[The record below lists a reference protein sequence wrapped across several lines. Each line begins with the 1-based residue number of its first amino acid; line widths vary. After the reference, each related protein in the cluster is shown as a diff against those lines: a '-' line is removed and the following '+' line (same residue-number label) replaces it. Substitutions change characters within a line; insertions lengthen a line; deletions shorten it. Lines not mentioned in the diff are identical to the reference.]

1 VDCSLPAIAERASA
15 SERGVRILCDYLV
28 TLGFLTKP
36 NGSYGLAP
44 DAALFLDRS
53 SPASLATTARHLAHD
68 SMIASFRDMAALVRA
83 GGASGSGTLAPD
95 DPLWV
100 EFARWMAPLFR
111 SQAEMMAPL
120 LTESGRAA
128 TVLDVAAG
136 HGLFGIAVARHN
148 PAAQIVAV
156 DWAPVLEVARA
167 NAEEFGVADRYRT
180 IPGSVF
186 DVDLGTGY
194 DVVLLPNF
202 LHHFDAPTNVALLR
216 KLRAAMT
223 DGGLIATVEFVPND
237 DRVTPPVAATFSLTM
252 LGTTPAG
259 DAYTFSEI
267 DRMFRDAGF
276 GDSRQLP
283 LPGTPQ
289 RLILTRYGA

>member
-1 VDCSLPAIAERASA
+1 MGTVSSSSDRPNPGRIMDVLKGYQQTYALRGAIELDLFTHIGAGAVTPAAIAERASA

-128 TVLDVAAG
+128 TVLDV
-136 HGLFGIAVARHN
+136 
-148 PAAQIVAV
+148 
-156 DWAPVLEVARA
+156 
-167 NAEEFGVADRYRT
+167 
-180 IPGSVF
+180 S
-186 DVDLGTGY
+186 
-194 DVVLLPNF
+194 
-202 LHHFDAPTNVALLR
+202 LLR
-216 KLRAAMT
+216 R
-223 DGGLIATVEFVPND
+223 VPSMSSMYRLLS
-237 DRVTPPVAATFSLTM
+237 RVF
-252 LGTTPAG
+252 
-259 DAYTFSEI
+259 
-267 DRMFRDAGF
+267 
-276 GDSRQLP
+276 
-283 LPGTPQ
+283 
-289 RLILTRYGA
+289 